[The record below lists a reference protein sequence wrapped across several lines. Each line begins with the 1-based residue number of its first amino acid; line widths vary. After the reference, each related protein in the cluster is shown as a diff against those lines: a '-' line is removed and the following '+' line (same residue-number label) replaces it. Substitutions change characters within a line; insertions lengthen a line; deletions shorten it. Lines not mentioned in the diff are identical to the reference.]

1 MMMTHHHPKKTFC
14 STDFTSTCQLYY
26 YVCLIHYII
35 TVDSELTELT
45 ILLYSFFKDHY
56 NGQLIGPFSRALYV
70 HHDVI
75 KQYRHSLNPY

>member
-1 MMMTHHHPKKTFC
+1 MTHHHPKKTFC
-14 STDFTSTCQLYY
+14 STDFTSTGQLYY

-35 TVDSELTELT
+35 MVDSELTELT

-56 NGQLIGPFSRALYV
+56 NSQPINPFSRALYV
-70 HHDVI
+70 HRDMI